1 MSKTTLALVNL
12 RGYTIII
19 VLAFHSCI
27 AYIVSQPPSAL
38 PFDAPP
44 YGWLANPIVD
54 ADRWLG
60 FDLFCATQFIYMMQL
75 MFFLSGLF
83 VWSSL
88 KRKGAAGFLYD
99 RFLRLGLPFLVGVY
113 LLMPLAYYPVY
124 RVTAANTNWS
134 EFWSHWM
141 ALPFWPSGPLWFLS
155 LVLALNA
162 VAAGL
167 HRLFPRAG
175 ESLAALSAKAAAHP
189 VRFFLV
195 LAGISAIAYVPL
207 AGIYPPW
214 QWVRFGPIHFQPGF
228 APQYVIYFFAGVVLG
243 TYRLDHGLLGADGMP
258 MRRWGL
264 WLAGAFAAFLL
275 WIIPTAL
282 SVKGQGES
290 LPGLQLVADLGL
302 VLYAPSACI
311 GLAAIFMRF
320 AAVPRPLLDGLSG
333 HAYGIYLFH
342 YVFVIWTQYAL
353 LGVALPGIV
362 KGVIVFSVTLVLSW
376 TTTAVVCRTSI
387 GNRIV
392 GGRRTEPAVVRHA

>member
-38 PFDAPP
+38 PFDSPP

>member
-27 AYIVSQPPSAL
+27 AYIVSQPQSAL
-38 PFDAPP
+38 PFDSPP

-88 KRKGAAGFLYD
+88 KRKGAGGFLYD
-99 RFLRLGLPFLVGVY
+99 RILRLGLPFVVGVY
-113 LLMPLAYYPVY
+113 LVMPLAYYPVY
-124 RVTAANTNWS
+124 RVTATNTSWS

-155 LVLALNA
+155 FVLALNA

-175 ESLAALSAKAAAHP
+175 ESLAGLAAKAAAHP

-207 AGIYPPW
+207 ASIYPPW
-214 QWVRFGPIHFQPGF
+214 QWVRFGPIHFQPAF

-243 TYRLDHGLLGADGMP
+243 SYRLDQGLLGADAMS
-258 MRRWGL
+258 MRRWGR
-264 WLAGAFAAFLL
+264 WVAGAVAAFLL

-282 SVKGQGES
+282 SVKGQSEP
-290 LPGLQLVADLGL
+290 LPGLQLAADLGL
-302 VLYAPSACI
+302 VLYAPSACL

-320 AAVPRPLLDGLSG
+320 AAVPRPMLDGLSG

-353 LGVALPGIV
+353 LGVAMPGIV

-376 TTTAVVCRTSI
+376 ATTAVVCRTSI

-392 GGRRTEPAVVRHA
+392 GGRRAEPAVVQPA

>member
-38 PFDAPP
+38 PFDSPP

-88 KRKGAAGFLYD
+88 KRKGAGGFLYD
-99 RFLRLGLPFLVGVY
+99 RILRLGLPFVVGVY
-113 LLMPLAYYPVY
+113 LVMPLAYYPVY
-124 RVTAANTNWS
+124 RVTATNTSWP

-155 LVLALNA
+155 FVLALNA

-167 HRLFPRAG
+167 YRLFPRAG
-175 ESLAALSAKAAAHP
+175 ESLAGLSAKAAAHP
-189 VRFFLV
+189 LRFFFV

-207 AGIYPPW
+207 ASIYLPW
-214 QWVRFGPIHFQPGF
+214 QWVRFGPIHFQPTL
-228 APQYVIYFFAGVVLG
+228 APQYVIYFFAGAVLG

-258 MRRWGL
+258 MRRWGR
-264 WLAGAFAAFLL
+264 WVAGAFAAFLL

-282 SVKGQGES
+282 SVKGQGEP
-290 LPGLQLVADLGL
+290 LPGLQFVADLGL
-302 VLYAPSACI
+302 VLYAPCACL

-320 AAVPRPLLDGLSG
+320 ASVPRPMLDGLSAN
-333 HAYGIYLFH
+333 AYGIYLFH
-342 YVFVIWTQYAL
+342 YVFVLWTQYML
-353 LGVALPGIV
+353 LGVAMPGIV

-376 TTTAVVCRTSI
+376 ATTALACRTAI

-392 GGRRTEPAVVRHA
+392 GGRRAEPAVVRHA